1 MMTRDFSLILRPAGS
16 LRGRS
21 ERYLSSRVQASRDQ
35 VGGALSS
42 ATVPRVGLGPTTPPL
57 CRCAER
63 ATAPI
68 LRAPFVIHPRPSH
81 PRPSHPRLSRHP
93 REGGDPVFPT
103 HWIPAFAGMTNLR
116 REALGVSGVAWTWG
130 FAKSRRS
137 PKGGGHSRSHLPQ
150 VRRGVQKPGVRL
162 SASSVMNS
170 GALAR

>member
-1 MMTRDFSLILRPAGS
+1 MLAPMRTDEFLFALIPSGS
-16 LRGRS
+16 LRG
-21 ERYLSSRVQASRDQ
+21 LSSQNQSSLVQSSRDQ

-63 ATAPI
+63 ATASI
-68 LRAPFVIHPRPSH
+68 LRAPFVIH

-103 HWIPAFAGMTNLR
+103 HWIPAFAGMTKLR
-116 REALGVSGVAWTWG
+116 REALGVSDVAWTWG

-162 SASSVMNS
+162 SVSSVMNS